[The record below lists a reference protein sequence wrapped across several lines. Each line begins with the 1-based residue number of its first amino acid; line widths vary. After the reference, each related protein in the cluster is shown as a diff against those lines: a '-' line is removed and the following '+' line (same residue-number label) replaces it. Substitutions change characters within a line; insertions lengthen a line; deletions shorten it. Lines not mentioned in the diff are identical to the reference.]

1 MGKSLCLL
9 NLFPSIAAK
18 QECACPSES
27 LPRVGRG
34 LTARNTHSIQL
45 DKTEP
50 GHLLVPGPVL
60 DTRTQPWASPGVCPS
75 RGRLMDLP
83 LVWVKRQKGCFLPS
97 PPRNPQLFRIYWE
110 ARILTFWGV
119 AGRPAHPL
127 YSVLIILTRAS
138 KGLFPTPAFPNGVP
152 MIKAKG
158 CRNMWRTF
166 DAG

>member
-18 QECACPSES
+18 QECACPSEA

-34 LTARNTHSIQL
+34 LTAGNAHSIQL

-75 RGRLMDLP
+75 RGETDESASCKGKETEGMLP
-83 LVWVKRQKGCFLPS
+83 AISS
-97 PPRNPQLFRIYWE
+97 PKST
-110 ARILTFWGV
+110 AV
-119 AGRPAHPL
+119 
-127 YSVLIILTRAS
+127 
-138 KGLFPTPAFPNGVP
+138 
-152 MIKAKG
+152 
-158 CRNMWRTF
+158 
-166 DAG
+166 